1 MKLNRDSQ
9 THINK
14 HNVNLNVQNMAIQR
28 FYSGEHVI
36 FKVNISHSDE
46 YLPPYKQNTLLPEKE
61 TFTVV
66 YLGTRL
72 NRGSLLEQ
80 TRPCSRGIKPNTF
93 PVGSALCFEQSASG
107 TSRPCKCYA
116 GKIATHFNELNIY
129 DLYI

>member
-14 HNVNLNVQNMAIQR
+14 HNVNLNVQIMAIQR

-80 TRPCSRGIKPNTF
+80 TRPCSRGKYPF
-93 PVGSALCFEQSASG
+93 L
-107 TSRPCKCYA
+107 
-116 GKIATHFNELNIY
+116 
-129 DLYI
+129 

>member
-1 MKLNRDSQ
+1 
-9 THINK
+9 
-14 HNVNLNVQNMAIQR
+14 MAIQR

-80 TRPCSRGIKPNTF
+80 TRPCSRGKYPFLYNQIHFQLKVLFVLNNRP
-93 PVGSALCFEQSASG
+93 

>member
-1 MKLNRDSQ
+1 
-9 THINK
+9 
-14 HNVNLNVQNMAIQR
+14 MAIQR

-36 FKVNISHSDE
+36 FKVNISHSYE

-80 TRPCSRGIKPNTF
+80 TRPCSRGKYPSLYNQLEVLF
-93 PVGSALCFEQSASG
+93 V
-107 TSRPCKCYA
+107 
-116 GKIATHFNELNIY
+116 LNNRLRVHLGLVNVMLVKLQRI
-129 DLYI
+129 LTN

>member
-14 HNVNLNVQNMAIQR
+14 HNVNLNVQVMAIQR

-66 YLGTRL
+66 YLGTHL
-72 NRGSLLEQ
+72 DRGSLLEQ
-80 TRPCSRGIKPNTF
+80 TRPCSRGKYPSLYN
-93 PVGSALCFEQSASG
+93 Q
-107 TSRPCKCYA
+107 
-116 GKIATHFNELNIY
+116 THFQLEVLFVLNNRLRVHLGLVNVMLVKLQRI
-129 DLYI
+129 LTN

>member
-14 HNVNLNVQNMAIQR
+14 HNVNLNVQIMAIQR

-66 YLGTRL
+66 YLGTHL
-72 NRGSLLEQ
+72 DRGSLLEQ
-80 TRPCSRGIKPNTF
+80 TRPCSRGK
-93 PVGSALCFEQSASG
+93 
-107 TSRPCKCYA
+107 Y
-116 GKIATHFNELNIY
+116 HFLYNQIHFQLEVLFVLNNRLRVHLGLVNVMLVKLQRI
-129 DLYI
+129 LTN